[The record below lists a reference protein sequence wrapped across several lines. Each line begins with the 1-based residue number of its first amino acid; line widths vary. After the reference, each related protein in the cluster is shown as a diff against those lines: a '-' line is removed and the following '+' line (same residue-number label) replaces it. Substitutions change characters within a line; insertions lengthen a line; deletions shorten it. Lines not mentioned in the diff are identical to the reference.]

1 MQLSHF
7 GAWRQRDCRHR
18 EPDHLD
24 SQCFVNMPET
34 VSVHVEIAAAQADG
48 VTIEMSDDE
57 KYLCAC
63 HRCLFMPEL
72 PAMPMSSLR

>member
-1 MQLSHF
+1 M
-7 GAWRQRDCRHR
+7 
-18 EPDHLD
+18 
-24 SQCFVNMPET
+24 
-34 VSVHVEIAAAQADG
+34 AATANTSRSITPG

-63 HRCLFMPEL
+63 HRFLFMPEL